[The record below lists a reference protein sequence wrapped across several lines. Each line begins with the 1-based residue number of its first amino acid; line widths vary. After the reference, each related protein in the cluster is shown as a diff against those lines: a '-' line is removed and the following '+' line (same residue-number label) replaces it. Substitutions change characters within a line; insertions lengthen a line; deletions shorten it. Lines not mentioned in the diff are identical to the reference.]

1 MPQGLGTK
9 KEIAFQRPV
18 AGPSRVGDSGRSGP
32 DAEYLLGAI
41 GQATGYLCVL
51 RGPRHTIAWANTAFS
66 GLNERRD
73 AVGVA
78 ISDLGF
84 ASCPRFVEALDRTY
98 AGGGPFLLH
107 DVPIVVQSEP
117 SVLEEGRFADFSGR
131 AVLSPQGSI
140 EGIVLQG
147 VDVTDRV
154 REAQVLKASSD
165 QADYILD
172 LLGDG
177 FVAFDRDFR
186 VVKLNPA
193 ALQYDGREEHEI
205 LGKTHWEAWPT
216 SAGSFLEDT
225 YRRCLK
231 EQVPVSV
238 VRRYL
243 GFGKDRWLE
252 LRICPVPSGIVSFY
266 RDITER
272 KAAEE
277 ALRASEE
284 RFRAL
289 VDAVPHQVWEA
300 GENGKAEWF
309 NGRFYDYTG
318 ASDDELANG
327 AWKTVIHPDDLDET
341 AEAWKQAVENGTI
354 FEFEFR
360 LRRKSDQA
368 YRWFLSK
375 GVPIHDSEGKVI
387 RWIGTNTDIHDQ
399 NVAALELEAM
409 NAHLEERVVERT
421 RERDRMWRLSTDL
434 MIVID
439 AKGLIA
445 AANPAWKAL
454 LSWDETDLAGTHVV
468 QLLHPDEKESIRLSG
483 TGDGV
488 GPSRHENRIRHK
500 DGSFRWISWTVVSD
514 EGYVHAIGRDIT
526 AEREAA
532 HALLQAEEALRQSQ
546 KMEAVG
552 QLTGGIAH
560 DFNNLLTG
568 VIGSL
573 DLIRTRI
580 AQDRGDQIARYI
592 EAALSSAKR
601 AAALTHRLLAF
612 SRRQPLDPKP
622 VDANMLIGSMAE
634 LLRGTAKER
643 IEIAERFARKIWLTH
658 CDANQLENAVLNLVI
673 NARDAMPDGGRIVI
687 ETANLSIDD
696 EWTAMHHGMDLG
708 QYVALSVADNG
719 SGMSRDVIEKA
730 FEPFFT
736 TKPLGQGTGLGLS
749 MVYGFVKQSSGHVR
763 IQSELG
769 RGTTVT
775 IYLPRYVGADLP
787 KCEAAGLPDENFA
800 TAGATLLVVEDEPV
814 VRDLVVEMLQEMGYH
829 VLSAADGVE
838 GLKIL
843 QTPVPIDLLL
853 TDVGLP
859 GLNGRQL
866 ADAALER
873 RPHLKVLFMTGYVEN
888 SLLRDGFLG
897 PDMEVIAKPL
907 ALNAL
912 TEKIEAMIR
921 RT

>member
-1 MPQGLGTK
+1 MPQGLGTQ
-9 KEIAFQRPV
+9 KEIAFHRPV
-18 AGPSRVGDSGRSGP
+18 ASSSQIGDPGRSVPGA
-32 DAEYLLGAI
+32 AELLAAL
-41 GQATGYLCVL
+41 GQATGFLCLL
-51 RGPRHTIAWANTAFS
+51 RGPLHIIAWTNAAFS
-66 GLNERRD
+66 RLSEHRD
-73 AVGVA
+73 PVGVA
-78 ISDLGF
+78 ITDLAF
-84 ASCPRFVEALDRTY
+84 ASCPRFVEALDRIY
-98 AGGGPFLLH
+98 AGGGPFVLK

-117 SVLEEGRFADFSGR
+117 GILEEGRFADFSGQ
-131 AVLSPQGSI
+131 AVLSPEGSV
-140 EGIVLQG
+140 EGIVLHG
-147 VDVTDRV
+147 ADVTDRV
-154 REAQVLKASSD
+154 RETQVLKANSD
-165 QADYILD
+165 RADYILD

-193 ALQYDGREEHEI
+193 ALQYDGRKEHEI
-205 LGKTHWEAWPT
+205 LGKTHWDAWPT
-216 SAGSFLEDT
+216 SAGTFLEDA
-225 YRRCLK
+225 YRRCLN

-252 LRICPVPSGIVSFY
+252 LRICPVPSGMVSFF

-272 KAAEE
+272 KVAEE

-289 VDAVPHQVWEA
+289 VEAVPHQVWEA
-300 GENGKAEWF
+300 GENGRAEWF

-318 ASDDELANG
+318 ASADELANG
-327 AWKTVIHPDDLDET
+327 AWKTVIHPDDIDET
-341 AEAWKQAVENGTI
+341 AEAWKQAVKNGTI
-354 FEFEFR
+354 FEIEFR
-360 LRRKSDQA
+360 LRRTSDQA

-399 NVAALELEAM
+399 NVAAQELEAM
-409 NAHLEERVVERT
+409 NARLEERVVERT

-439 AKGLIA
+439 AQGLIA
-445 AANPAWKAL
+445 AANPAWKTL
-454 LSWDETDLAGTHVV
+454 LSWDENDLAGTHFVR
-468 QLLHPDEKESIRLSG
+468 LLHPDEKESISLSG
-483 TGDGV
+483 IGHGV

-514 EGYVHAIGRDIT
+514 EGYIHAIGRDIT

-568 VIGSL
+568 IIGSL

-592 EAALSSAKR
+592 EAALSSARR

-622 VDANMLIGSMAE
+622 VDANMLIESMTE
-634 LLRGTAKER
+634 LLRGTAKEK
-643 IEIAERFARKIWLTH
+643 IEIAERFAKALWLTH

-687 ETANLSIDD
+687 ETANLSIED
-696 EWTAMHHGMDLG
+696 ERAAMKHGMDLG
-708 QYVALSVADNG
+708 HYVALSVADNG
-719 SGMSRDVIEKA
+719 SGMSHDVIEKA

-749 MVYGFVKQSSGHVR
+749 MVYGFVKQSGGHVR

-769 RGTTVT
+769 CGTTVT

-787 KCEAAGLPDENFA
+787 QCEAVGAVDENRP
-800 TAGATLLVVEDEPV
+800 TAGATVLVVEDEPV
-814 VRDLVVEMLQEMGYH
+814 VRALVVEMLQEMGYH
-829 VLSAADGVE
+829 VLSAADGIE
-838 GLKIL
+838 GLGIL

-888 SLLRDGFLG
+888 SLLREGFLG
-897 PDMEVIAKPL
+897 PGMEVIAKPL
-907 ALNAL
+907 TVSALGK
-912 TEKIEAMIR
+912 KIEAMIR